1 MRQLGLKEVK
11 VVRELRFE
19 PGRLT
24 ADIQLFFFTGFT
36 FQEASFSSIR
46 FF

>member
-1 MRQLGLKEVK
+1 MRQLGLREVK

-24 ADIQLFFFTGFT
+24 ADTQLFLFTGFI

-46 FF
+46 SF